1 MLKLIVSYKKLLLML
16 LLFGLFLIDIHVL
29 IVKREIV
36 CLPDS
41 NEDMSY
47 FRDTMVYI
55 SKSNE

>member
-1 MLKLIVSYKKLLLML
+1 ML